1 MHHSFGGLTGLRASG
16 ALCSAL
22 IGAGIAA
29 DTFAETPPAR
39 FASVAIVGTYRAA
52 GPAKNQYTLLSIFRQ
67 ESAEGQPAGIATFG
81 WLDTGEVLL
90 VQYTGYVPSIKQAM
104 SRRSVMT
111 PRPQPLDIQAAPR
124 YVMVCAWPLDAKK
137 APGKPIAVYGERDD
151 ANAQID
157 SSANSTL
164 TTVTWVPVP
173 AARAARNF
181 AAKDYCGE
189 IARTRKSSAPTWLI
203 DASE

>member
-1 MHHSFGGLTGLRASG
+1 MHHSFG

-22 IGAGIAA
+22 VGLSMAGIAA
-29 DTFAETPPAR
+29 DTSAETQPLG
-39 FASVAIVGTYRAA
+39 FASVAIIGTYRTAM
-52 GPAKNQYTLLSIFRQ
+52 PARNQYTLLSIYRQ
-67 ESAEGQPAGIATFG
+67 ESAGGPPAGIATFG

-90 VQYTGYVPSIKQAM
+90 VQYTEYVPSITQAM

-111 PRPQPLDIQAAPR
+111 PEPQPLDIKTAPR
-124 YVMVCAWPLDAKK
+124 YVMVCAWPLDTRR

-157 SSANSTL
+157 TSPNSTL
-164 TTVTWVPVP
+164 TTLMWAPVP

-181 AAKDYCGE
+181 AARDYCGE
-189 IARTRKSSAPTWLI
+189 IAREKKSSVPAWLI
-203 DASE
+203 DARE